1 MTTVSVIGCGNQGSA
16 LVRGISRASDDW
28 HVIACDR
35 NEHKLERLEEYA
47 DVTTTDIADAEDAD
61 IVVIAVKPSDIPD
74 VLNRLSLQ
82 PDQTLVSV
90 GAAVPVGFLDEYT
103 DAAVVRVMPNLAA
116 EYGEMAATAT
126 PSDSVDEEG
135 ETDVPEDVRRLLD
148 DLGTFVEV
156 DESYMDISTAINGS
170 GPAFVF
176 YLMRAVRESG
186 IESGLDEDDAEALAA
201 QTFKSAAEIAARDD
215 RTLDELIEAV
225 CSPGGTTIEGVEVL
239 RDSDVHEILVK
250 AVDAAERRSEEIS
263 DRFEPEEVER

>member
-1 MTTVSVIGCGNQGSA
+1 VTTVTVIGCGNQGSA

-35 NEHKLERLEEYA
+35 NEHKLERLEGYA
-47 DVTTTDIADAEDAD
+47 DVMTTDIKDAEDAD
-61 IVVIAVKPSDIPD
+61 IVVLAVKPSDIPD
-74 VLNRLSLQ
+74 ALNRLSLR

-90 GAAVPVGFLDEYT
+90 GAAVPVGFLDKYT

-126 PSDSVDEEG
+126 PSSADDGEEG
-135 ETDVPEDVRRLLD
+135 DVPEDVRRLLE

-186 IESGLDEDDAEALAA
+186 VESGLDDEDAEALAA
-201 QTFKSAAEIAARDD
+201 QTFKSAAEIAARDE
-215 RTLDELIEAV
+215 RSLDELIDAV

-239 RDSDVHEILVK
+239 RESNVHEKVVK
-250 AVDAAERRSEEIS
+250 AVDAAEERSEEIS